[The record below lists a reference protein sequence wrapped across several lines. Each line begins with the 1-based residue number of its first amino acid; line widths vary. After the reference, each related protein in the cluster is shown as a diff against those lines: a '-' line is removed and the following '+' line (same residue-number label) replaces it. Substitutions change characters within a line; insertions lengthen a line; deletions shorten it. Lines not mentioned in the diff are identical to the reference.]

1 MSDANPKSVGS
12 LVRRPLLAAALAAG
26 AVASVPGTAAAV
38 DIFLLLDGV
47 AGEVTQKG
55 HEKWIKLDSYSVG
68 FDSGGVRRTPGGA
81 SAGKPAC
88 SVLEATK
95 AFDSSSPLLMT
106 AVMTGKQFQKA
117 EIHFLRT
124 GTDGGADVF
133 LKYDLQDV
141 ILSSLGDSGGSDG
154 APTESLSLN
163 FGKAIVTYYGQN
175 EKGGVSVTPTS
186 TATVSCP

>member
-26 AVASVPGTAAAV
+26 AVASMPGTAAAV

-47 AGEVTQKG
+47 AGEVTEKG
-55 HEKWIKLDSYSVG
+55 HKNWIKLDSYSVG

-124 GTDGGADVF
+124 GTEAGAAVF
-133 LKYDLQDV
+133 LKYELQDV
-141 ILSSLGDSGGSDG
+141 ILSSLGDSGGSGDG

-175 EKGGVSVTPTS
+175 EKGVIAPVS

>member
-38 DIFLLLDGV
+38 DIFLRLDGV
-47 AGEVTQKG
+47 AGEVTQ
-55 HEKWIKLDSYSVG
+55 EKHKNWIKLDSYSVG

-124 GTDGGADVF
+124 GSADVF
-133 LKYDLQDV
+133 LKYELQDV

-163 FGKAIVTYYGQN
+163 FGKATVRYYAQN
-175 EKGGVSVTPTS
+175 KMGDVESTPTS